1 MIQVERGQ
9 LLLTNGNPQSFRE
22 YRVTVERQDEAH
34 ALAHSHGFTLPLG
47 VRRGDPSA
55 GFNAAETLL
64 ASLGACLITNLTSL
78 AAKMRLR
85 VEGVRVEVEGLR
97 QDDPPGIVQVRYRL
111 ILESPE
117 PPEKLEKLH
126 QLAVEW
132 GTVTNTLLEGVQV
145 EGTMEVEPIHVV
157 RGDSAGH
164 GAG

>member
-1 MIQVERGQ
+1 MTDKTR
-9 LLLTNGNPQSFRE
+9 QSLQE
-22 YRVTVERQDEAH
+22 YRVTIERQDEAH
-34 ALAHSHGFTLPLG
+34 ALAHSHGFALPLG

-78 AAKMRLR
+78 AAKMRLQ
-85 VEGVRVEVEGLR
+85 VDGVRVEVEGLR

-117 PPEKLEKLH
+117 PSEKLEKLH

-132 GTVTNTLLEGVQV
+132 GTVANTLLEGVPV
-145 EGTMEVEPIHVV
+145 EGTMEVERASIVP
-157 RGDSAGH
+157 GTSPESATERVP
-164 GAG
+164 

>member
-1 MIQVERGQ
+1 MTDKTRK
-9 LLLTNGNPQSFRE
+9 SFQE
-22 YRVTVERQDEAH
+22 YHVTVVRQDEAH
-34 ALAHSHGFTLPLG
+34 AQAHSHGFTLPLG

-64 ASLGACLITNLTSL
+64 AALGACLITNLTSL

-97 QDDPPGIVQVRYRL
+97 QDDPPGIVQIRYRL

-117 PPEKLEKLH
+117 PPERLERLH

-132 GTVTNTLLEGVQV
+132 GTVTNTLLEGVPV
-145 EGTMEVEPIHVV
+145 EGTMEVETVSVAP
-157 RGDSAGH
+157 GTSAGSE
-164 GAG
+164 AG